1 MPSKASPITLDG
13 SHGEGGGALLRAAL
27 CASALTQQGVTVYN
41 VRGGMRHPGLDAE
54 DLTLIEALKESTAA
68 EAFGIALK
76 SERFTFIPSR
86 KPAGINGALS
96 TFRNESNRGPNVP
109 IVLNCLLPVLAR
121 AGVYS
126 SLSLEGE
133 TYGAN
138 SLGFDAF
145 QNMTVEALKGMGL
158 YCYPSQVTAGFG
170 RESRGEIQLDVEP
183 SQLEGANWTERGK
196 LVEMAAVLATANLP
210 IHVGERGVSHLQNLA
225 KQAGLKIEAEHR
237 ELESATP
244 GCHVTVWAR
253 YERGF
258 GGASAIGTRG
268 LAIETLCQTTFA
280 ETMGWMQSNACLDP
294 YLADQV
300 LPTAVFAES
309 PSVISVSQL
318 TSRLLTSI
326 WVMKQFL
333 PIHLTVKG
341 NEGQPGLI
349 SIRR

>member
-1 MPSKASPITLDG
+1 MPSKPSLITLDG

-27 CASALTQQGVTVYN
+27 CASALTEQGVTIYN
-41 VRGGMRHPGLDAE
+41 IRGGMRHPGLDAE
-54 DLTLIEALKESTAA
+54 DLTLIEALKECTAA
-68 EAFGIALK
+68 EAFGVGLK

-86 KPAGINGALS
+86 KPTGINGRLS

-121 AGVYS
+121 SGVYS

-145 QNMTVEALKGMGL
+145 QNLSVEAQKVLGL
-158 YCYPSQVTAGFG
+158 YCFPTQIAAGFG
-170 RESRGEIQLDVEP
+170 RESRGEIQIDVEP
-183 SQLEGANWTERGK
+183 SHLEGADWTDRGQ
-196 LVEMAAVLATANLP
+196 LVEIGAVVATANLP
-210 IHVGERGVSHLQNLA
+210 ANVGDRGVAHLRSLS
-225 KQAGLKIEAEHR
+225 KQAGIQLEAEHR
-237 ELESATP
+237 ELESASP

-268 LAIETLCQTTFA
+268 VRVETLCQTTFSA
-280 ETMGWMQSNACLDP
+280 TLGWMQSNACFDA
-294 YLADQV
+294 YVAEQV

-309 PSVISVSQL
+309 PTTMTVSEL
-318 TSRLLTSI
+318 TGRLLTSV

-341 NEGQPGLI
+341 NEGEPGVI
-349 SIRR
+349 SVRR